1 MIDKTNTVSAVCAR
15 LKPF

>member
-15 LKPF
+15 